1 MKSSEKFFFKGKKDF
16 YKTETTGDRVHEVTN
31 PYNSETF
38 RGKEWQRGFNKS
50 YFESLKR
57 YEKRNAAKHGR

>member
-16 YKTETTGDRVHEVTN
+16 YKT
-31 PYNSETF
+31 ETF